1 MVFHPEANCRPGDCA
16 AADAAGPRVP
26 VAGLILHSRSVIL
39 EGFCPSTSA
48 AMPTQV
54 QRKLTTI
61 LAADAEGYSRVM
73 EADEVRALGALR
85 AARSVFSKFIERHH
99 GRIANT
105 AGDGLIAEF
114 PSVVEAV
121 QCAIEVQHEL
131 GGRREDPGGAL
142 HFRIGIHLGDVMV
155 DGDDLLGE
163 GVNLAARLQTMAEPG
178 GILISQQVYDQVHAK
193 LSVGFEYL
201 GEKRPKNFSEDVPV
215 YSVARGEKQ
224 RKPGKKKHRAGKV
237 RPSPTP
243 ERAAPDPG
251 GLRQRLNRHAT
262 LFGVIWAM
270 LLVVDLVTGAP
281 FWAHFPGIAMA
292 TLVALEAA
300 PLFVRG
306 RFNLQFARGVAVVAG
321 LALINL
327 FTWSGYPWVAW
338 PAGALVAIEL
348 FRRLGARSR

>member
-1 MVFHPEANCRPGDCA
+1 MSSD
-16 AADAAGPRVP
+16 
-26 VAGLILHSRSVIL
+26 
-39 EGFCPSTSA
+39 
-48 AMPTQV
+48 V

-73 EADEVRALGALR
+73 EADEVRALGALQ

-131 GGRREDPGGAL
+131 GGRRDDPVGAL

-178 GILISQQVYDQVHAK
+178 GVLISQQVYDQVHAK
-193 LSVGFEYL
+193 LSVGFDYL

-215 YSVARGEKQ
+215 YRVSL
-224 RKPGKKKHRAGKV
+224 GKKQHSARKA
-237 RPSPTP
+237 RPSRTP
-243 ERAAPDPG
+243 ERAIPDPG
-251 GLRQRLNRHAT
+251 DLRERVIRHAT
-262 LFGVIWAM
+262 LLGAIWAA
-270 LLVVDLVTGAP
+270 LLAVDLVTGEP
-281 FWAHFPGIAMA
+281 FWAHWPGIAM
-292 TLVALEAA
+292 TVLMALEAA

-306 RFNLQFARGVAVVAG
+306 RFNLQFARGVAIVGG
-321 LALINL
+321 LALVNL
-327 FTWSGYPWVAW
+327 FTWSGYPWVMW
-338 PAGALVAIEL
+338 PAGALIAIEL
-348 FRRLGARSR
+348 VRRLGVRSR